1 MIAKTSNK
9 NLVNIICFSLATFA
23 LSLFLSSPVY
33 AESSSIIIPKTSL
46 NVNEEKTI
54 NIELSKDIVGVYG
67 TITSS
72 DSSCLK
78 IVSVNSP
85 YGSGNVFSALSAYS
99 LSSAGTVTVKGLK
112 NCEAVLK
119 IDNAEITKADSS
131 DYSNL
136 SFSSGIIKVG
146 SGSNDVKS
154 DDSSLSNLYI
164 SSGELSP
171 SFNKNIYDYTINVMN
186 EVKSITLNGRTSSQ
200 KSFVNGNGTYSLNVG
215 GNIINL
221 SVQAED
227 GSISS
232 YSINVNRSEYAS
244 LAGIDLNYYSKDVI
258 ISDSFKLNITA
269 MPSNAKAPTNI
280 RYESS
285 DTSVATVDN
294 EGNVTA
300 VSEGDA
306 TISVYVNKELMN
318 SCKVSVHKYKKGDVN
333 HDGRVN
339 LRDVI
344 TALKMYFG
352 TIKKDLVSADIN
364 NDGKINLKDVIG
376 ILKIYFNN

>member
-33 AESSSIIIPKTSL
+33 AEVGNIYIDGTNLK
-46 NVNEEKTI
+46 VGEEKKV
-54 NIELSKDIVGVYG
+54 NIILTGNVGFAGGKISSKDNDCVTVSP
-67 TITSS
+67 SS
-72 DSSCLK
+72 FSKLDM
-78 IVSVNSP
+78 
-85 YGSGNVFSALSAYS
+85 SGKG
-99 LSSAGTVTVKGLK
+99 LSSNSLGEVTIKSKNINCSTVLSV
-112 NCEAVLK
+112 
-119 IDNAEITKADSS
+119 S
-131 DYSNL
+131 DVTLSGMDGMSEDSNL
-136 SFSSGIIKVG
+136 SFVSGIIKVG

-154 DDSSLSNLYI
+154 DDSGLSSLYVSD
-164 SSGELSP
+164 GELTP
-171 SFNKNIYDYTINVMN
+171 SFNKDVHNYTVNVMN

-244 LAGIDLNYYSKDVI
+244 IVGIDLNYYSKDVI
-258 ISDSFKLNITA
+258 IGDSFKLSITA

-285 DTSVATVDN
+285 DTGVATVDN

-300 VSEGDA
+300 VGEGDA
-306 TISVYVNKELMN
+306 TIFVYVNKELMN

-352 TIKKDLVSADIN
+352 TIKKDLASADIN

>member
-33 AESSSIIIPKTSL
+33 AEVGNIYIDGTNLK
-46 NVNEEKTI
+46 VGEEKKV
-54 NIELSKDIVGVYG
+54 NIILTGNVGFAGGKISSKDNDCVTVSP
-67 TITSS
+67 SS
-72 DSSCLK
+72 FSKLDM
-78 IVSVNSP
+78 
-85 YGSGNVFSALSAYS
+85 SGKG
-99 LSSAGTVTVKGLK
+99 LSSNSLGEVTIKSKNINCSTVLSV
-112 NCEAVLK
+112 
-119 IDNAEITKADSS
+119 S
-131 DYSNL
+131 DVTLSGMDGMSEDSNL
-136 SFSSGIIKVG
+136 SFVSGIIKVG

-154 DDSSLSNLYI
+154 DDSGLSSLYVSD
-164 SSGELSP
+164 GELTP
-171 SFNKNIYDYTINVMN
+171 SFNKDVHNYTVNVMN

-244 LAGIDLNYYSKDVI
+244 IVGIDLNYYSKDVI
-258 ISDSFKLNITA
+258 IGDSFKLSITA

-285 DTSVATVDN
+285 DNSVATVDN

-352 TIKKDLVSADIN
+352 TIKKDLASADIN

>member
-33 AESSSIIIPKTSL
+33 AEVGNIYIDGTNLK
-46 NVNEEKTI
+46 VGEEKKV
-54 NIELSKDIVGVYG
+54 NIILTGNVGFAGGKISSKDNDCVTVSP
-67 TITSS
+67 SS
-72 DSSCLK
+72 FSKLDM
-78 IVSVNSP
+78 
-85 YGSGNVFSALSAYS
+85 SGKG
-99 LSSAGTVTVKGLK
+99 LSSNSLGEVTIKSKNINCSTVLSV
-112 NCEAVLK
+112 
-119 IDNAEITKADSS
+119 S
-131 DYSNL
+131 DVTLSGMDGMSEDSNL
-136 SFSSGIIKVG
+136 SFVSGIIKVG

-154 DDSSLSNLYI
+154 DDSGLSSLYVSD
-164 SSGELSP
+164 GELTP
-171 SFNKNIYDYTINVMN
+171 SFNKDVHNYTVNVMN

-244 LAGIDLNYYSKDVI
+244 IVGIDLNYYSKDVI
-258 ISDSFKLNITA
+258 IGDSFKLSITA

-285 DTSVATVDN
+285 DTGVATVDN

-306 TISVYVNKELMN
+306 TISVYVNSELMN

>member
-33 AESSSIIIPKTSL
+33 AEVGNIYIDGTNLK
-46 NVNEEKTI
+46 VGEEKKV
-54 NIELSKDIVGVYG
+54 NIILTGNVGFAGGKISSKDNDCVTVSP
-67 TITSS
+67 SS
-72 DSSCLK
+72 FSKLDM
-78 IVSVNSP
+78 
-85 YGSGNVFSALSAYS
+85 SGKG
-99 LSSAGTVTVKGLK
+99 LSSNSLGEVTIKSKNINCSTVLSV
-112 NCEAVLK
+112 
-119 IDNAEITKADSS
+119 S
-131 DYSNL
+131 DVTLSGMDGMSEDSNL
-136 SFSSGIIKVG
+136 SFVSGIIKVG

-154 DDSSLSNLYI
+154 DDSGLSSLYVSD
-164 SSGELSP
+164 GELTP
-171 SFNKNIYDYTINVMN
+171 SFNKDVHNYTVNVMN

-244 LAGIDLNYYSKDVI
+244 IVGIDLNYYSKDVI
-258 ISDSFKLNITA
+258 IGDSFKLSITA

-285 DTSVATVDN
+285 DNSVATVDN

-306 TISVYVNKELMN
+306 TISVYVNSELMN

-364 NDGKINLKDVIG
+364 NDGKINLKDIIG

>member
-33 AESSSIIIPKTSL
+33 AEVGNIYIDGTNLK
-46 NVNEEKTI
+46 VGEEKKV
-54 NIELSKDIVGVYG
+54 NIILTGNVGFAGGKISSKDNDCVTVSP
-67 TITSS
+67 SS
-72 DSSCLK
+72 FSKLDM
-78 IVSVNSP
+78 
-85 YGSGNVFSALSAYS
+85 SGKG
-99 LSSAGTVTVKGLK
+99 LSSNSLGEVTIKSKNINCSTVLSV
-112 NCEAVLK
+112 
-119 IDNAEITKADSS
+119 S
-131 DYSNL
+131 DVTLSGMDGMSEDSNL
-136 SFSSGIIKVG
+136 SFVSGIIKVG

-154 DDSSLSNLYI
+154 DDSGLSSLYVSD
-164 SSGELSP
+164 GELTP
-171 SFNKNIYDYTINVMN
+171 SFNKDVHNYTVNVMN

-244 LAGIDLNYYSKDVI
+244 IVGIDLNYYSKDVI
-258 ISDSFKLNITA
+258 IGDSFKLNITA

-285 DTSVATVDN
+285 DNSVATVDN

-306 TISVYVNKELMN
+306 TISVYVNSELMN

>member
-33 AESSSIIIPKTSL
+33 AEVGNIYIDGTNLK
-46 NVNEEKTI
+46 VGEEKKV
-54 NIELSKDIVGVYG
+54 NIILTGNVGFAGGKISSKDNDCVTVSP
-67 TITSS
+67 SS
-72 DSSCLK
+72 FSKLDM
-78 IVSVNSP
+78 
-85 YGSGNVFSALSAYS
+85 SGKG
-99 LSSAGTVTVKGLK
+99 LSSNSLGEVTIKSKNINCSTVLSV
-112 NCEAVLK
+112 
-119 IDNAEITKADSS
+119 S
-131 DYSNL
+131 DVTLSGMDGMSEDSNL
-136 SFSSGIIKVG
+136 SFVSGIIKVG

-154 DDSSLSNLYI
+154 DDSGLSSLYVSD
-164 SSGELSP
+164 GELTP
-171 SFNKNIYDYTINVMN
+171 SFNKDVHNYTVNVMN

-244 LAGIDLNYYSKDVI
+244 IVGIDLNYYSKDVI
-258 ISDSFKLNITA
+258 IGDSFKLSITA

-285 DTSVATVDN
+285 DTGVATVDN

-306 TISVYVNKELMN
+306 TIFVYVNKELMN